1 MDPSNHMSPM
11 SGQPPTARVSDKALV
26 RRLLSGDEAAFRH
39 FFDGHFPRLYRFA
52 LKRTDGDHDA
62 AEEIVQKTLIAAM
75 RKLHGYRG
83 EATLFTWLCAIC
95 RREAAAWR
103 VARGRHAA
111 MMLPE
116 DAPEIRQQLA
126 ALAAMAAQ
134 PDEAFDRGE
143 TARLVQVALDLLPGS
158 YSEVL
163 EWKYIYGLSVAE
175 ISERMSTGPKAVESL
190 LGRARKSFR
199 QVFSVLVHGQ
209 VVYDG

>member
-1 MDPSNHMSPM
+1 MSD
-11 SGQPPTARVSDKALV
+11 QPQRVSVSEKGLV
-26 RRLLSGDEAAFRH
+26 RRLLSGDEGAFRQ

-52 LKRTDGDHDA
+52 LKRTEGDHDA

-75 RKLHGYRG
+75 RKLHTFRG

-95 RREAAAWR
+95 RREVAAWR
-103 VARGRHAA
+103 VARGRQSAL
-111 MMLPE
+111 MLSG
-116 DAPEIRQQLA
+116 DAPEIREQLA
-126 ALAAMAAQ
+126 ALVTAQQ
-134 PDEAFDRGE
+134 PDEAFDRSE
-143 TARLVQVALDLLPGS
+143 RARLVQVALDLLPGS

-199 QVFSVLVHGQ
+199 QVFSVLAHGQ
-209 VVYDG
+209 VVYDS

>member
-1 MDPSNHMSPM
+1 MSD
-11 SGQPPTARVSDKALV
+11 QPPNRVSVSDKALV
-26 RRLLSGDEAAFRH
+26 RRLLSGDEAAFRQ

-62 AEEIVQKTLIAAM
+62 AEEIVQKTLITAM
-75 RKLHGYRG
+75 RKLHTFRA

-95 RREAAAWR
+95 RREGSAWR
-103 VARGRHAA
+103 VARGRHSAL
-111 MMLPE
+111 MLSE
-116 DAPEIRQQLA
+116 DAPEIREQLA
-126 ALAAMAAQ
+126 ALVTAQQ

-163 EWKYIYGLSVAE
+163 EWKYIYGLTVAE

-199 QVFSVLVHGQ
+199 QVFSVLAHGQ
-209 VVYDG
+209 VVYDS

>member
-1 MDPSNHMSPM
+1 MSAMSDQPS
-11 SGQPPTARVSDKALV
+11 RVSVTDKALV
-26 RRLLSGDEAAFRH
+26 RRLLGGDEAAFRL

-52 LKRTDGDHDA
+52 LRRTDGDHDA
-62 AEEIVQKTLIAAM
+62 AEEIVQKTLITAM
-75 RKLHGYRG
+75 RKLHTFRG

-95 RREAAAWR
+95 RREVSAWR
-103 VARGRHAA
+103 VARGRHSAL
-111 MMLPE
+111 MLSE
-116 DAPEIRQQLA
+116 DAPEIRRQLA
-126 ALAAMAAQ
+126 VLASMAAEQ

-163 EWKYIYGLSVAE
+163 EWKYIYGLTVAE

-199 QVFSVLVHGQ
+199 QVFTVLAHGQ
-209 VVYDG
+209 VAYDA